1 MDSVG
6 TLSMDEIKFKE
17 VCDEEVVDLL
27 VPAGQARHRL
37 DIKKDWKGVATV
49 FGAQSIAVASR

>member
-27 VPAGQARHRL
+27 VPAG
-37 DIKKDWKGVATV
+37 
-49 FGAQSIAVASR
+49 